1 MHHLL
6 FQDLSKGKQE
16 GEARTGVNSSRESS
30 GRLTSAVTH
39 LLAVA
44 RDGTAAAVTQLLAV
58 ARDGTAAAVT
68 HLLAVA
74 RDGRAAA
81 LGRTAGIRL
90 EGLGEARHECSEAGK
105 LVVGGAAGA
114 PPQR

>member
-30 GRLTSAVTH
+30 GGLTSAVTH

-44 RDGTAAAVTQLLAV
+44 RDGRAAAL
-58 ARDGTAAAVT
+58 
-68 HLLAVA
+68 
-74 RDGRAAA
+74 AAA

>member
-16 GEARTGVNSSRESS
+16 GEERTGVNSSRESS
-30 GRLTSAVTH
+30 GGLTSAI
-39 LLAVA
+39 AK
-44 RDGTAAAVTQLLAV
+44 
-58 ARDGTAAAVT
+58 
-68 HLLAVA
+68 LLAVA
-74 RDGRAAA
+74 RDGREAALTSA

-90 EGLGEARHECSEAGK
+90 EGLGEAWHECSEAGK

>member
-30 GRLTSAVTH
+30 GRLTSAIAH

-44 RDGTAAAVTQLLAV
+44 LDRS
-58 ARDGTAAAVT
+58 AAAVT

-74 RDGRAAA
+74 RDGRAAALAAA

>member
-1 MHHLL
+1 MHYLL

-30 GRLTSAVTH
+30 GRLTSTIA
-39 LLAVA
+39 
-44 RDGTAAAVTQLLAV
+44 
-58 ARDGTAAAVT
+58 

-81 LGRTAGIRL
+81 AGIRL